1 VRLKG
6 KVLYVTGGAR
16 GIGAEVA
23 AEAARRGAR
32 VALTGLEPDE
42 LAARAGEL
50 GEGHLHFQADVTDQD
65 SLRESVEATI
75 RELGA
80 IDIVLANAG
89 IGTYGTVEKGDPE
102 AWLRTIDIN
111 LTGVYRTAHATL
123 PHLLASRGYLQ
134 VVASIASFAP
144 LAGMSAYTA
153 SKAGIEAF
161 SRALRQEVGFR
172 GVEVG
177 LVHPSWI
184 DTDLVR
190 EAEAD
195 LASFRE
201 IRGRLPWPLRST
213 TSLEACAKAIVDGME
228 RRRSRVF
235 VPRSAAVLYWL
246 RSLVTS
252 AAGERRT
259 GSLAAEVVPRMEAEI
274 EALGRASSARTT
286 EINELGERS

>member
-1 VRLKG
+1 
-6 KVLYVTGGAR
+6 
-16 GIGAEVA
+16 
-23 AEAARRGAR
+23 
-32 VALTGLEPDE
+32 
-42 LAARAGEL
+42 
-50 GEGHLHFQADVTDQD
+50 VTDHD
-65 SLRESVEATI
+65 SLRESVEGTV

-111 LTGVYRTAHATL
+111 LTGVYRTVHATL

-134 VVASIASFAP
+134 VVASIASFVP

-153 SKAGIEAF
+153 SKAGVEAF

-195 LASFRE
+195 LASFCE

-252 AAGERRT
+252 AAGERRI
-259 GSLAAEVVPRMEAEI
+259 GSLAAEVVPQMEAEI

-286 EINELGERS
+286 EINELRERS